1 MGEGLFRM
9 GDRLLLACPSLDGEP
24 LPLNEDSLLL
34 MGDRPLS
41 AKDCSLIKGDCSLL
55 GAVWPLLE
63 KRPFSM
69 GG

>member
-1 MGEGLFRM
+1 M
-9 GDRLLLACPSLDGEP
+9 GDRLLLACPSLDGEL

-41 AKDCSLIKGDCSLL
+41 AKDSSLIKGDCSLL

-69 GG
+69 GD